1 MIKQICQ
8 IFNHTD
14 GQNPTVAVA
23 MSHDGPIHCL
33 MILGWCF
40 SPSRFFSINN
50 LIKKT
55 DERGARTLQEI

>member
-23 MSHDGPIHCL
+23 MSHDGPIYCP
-33 MILGWCF
+33 MIFRWCC
-40 SPSRFFSINN
+40 SPFWFFFHQQSDR
-50 LIKKT
+50 KDDRK
-55 DERGARTLQEI
+55 DG